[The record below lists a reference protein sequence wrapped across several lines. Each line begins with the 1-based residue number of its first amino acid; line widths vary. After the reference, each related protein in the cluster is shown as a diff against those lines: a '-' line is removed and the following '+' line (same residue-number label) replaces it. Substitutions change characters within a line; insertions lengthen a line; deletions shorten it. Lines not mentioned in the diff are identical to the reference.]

1 MSVVKFA
8 GKKALVFGGT
18 SGIGLAAAR
27 MLIAG
32 GATVISFGRSAEKIA
47 TTERTFTDDAA
58 ARAPG
63 VVGGSGSAAAVD
75 ILDRDAL
82 QAVFSEHEGFD
93 YLVCCATGGS
103 RAIGPFM
110 DMDMDGFA
118 GSFAKLWGY
127 ANATRFGVGHMAPDG
142 AVVLV
147 SGSPAR
153 KCGAGQVALSCVGG
167 AVENL
172 VRALAVEIAP
182 RRINGVSP
190 GLIDTPMFDAQGDNK
205 AKFFATATAKNP
217 VPRAGLPE
225 EVAGGILFALEN
237 TFVTGTVIDVDG
249 GAAIPS
255 L

>member
-1 MSVVKFA
+1 MHWLLTRVPFSLGSTEVDC
-8 GKKALVFGGT
+8 GGHKAT
-18 SGIGLAAAR
+18 SCAAC
-27 MLIAG
+27 G
-32 GATVISFGRSAEKIA
+32 HGE
-47 TTERTFTDDAA
+47 DAA
-58 ARAPG
+58 ACGANTN
-63 VVGGSGSAAAVD
+63 GGSGSAAALD

-82 QAVFSEHEGFD
+82 QAAFTEHDGFD
-93 YLVCCATGGS
+93 YLVCCATGGA
-103 RAIGPFM
+103 RALGPFLS
-110 DMDMDGFA
+110 MDMDGFA

-127 ANATRFGVGHMAPDG
+127 ANATRFGVGHMAADG

-153 KCGAGQVALSCVGG
+153 KCKPGAVALSCVGG

-190 GLIDTPMFDAQGDNK
+190 GLIDTPMFDAQGANRN
-205 AKFFATATAKNP
+205 KFFSAGTAGNP

-225 EVAGGILFALEN
+225 EVAAGILFTLEN
-237 TFVTGTVIDVDG
+237 KFVTGTVIDVDG
-249 GAAIPS
+249 GAAIPN